1 MYVNLKDS
9 KLFLR
14 QCFLASAAI
23 AACFSVARV
32 YAEAPGESPR
42 ELAKLAIA
50 AAGGV
55 DHLPVVLH
63 WKETWSLGETGSL
76 NPREAYIVPPHAWY
90 QDGRNIA
97 EGNPDR
103 TEKAYLV
110 WVWTLAP
117 LADADTK
124 LTWLPEV
131 EFSGKTLQGL
141 RVQRDKQP
149 DIDLYF
155 DRTTHRLSALDW
167 RAFRV
172 DFSDWKE
179 TDGYHYASKAN
190 VRFKSDGRLHLKT
203 EFQTFEK
210 REKLPPGVIASP

>member
-1 MYVNLKDS
+1 MNTNLMAS
-9 KLFLR
+9 KMRLR
-14 QCFLASAAI
+14 QWLIAGIAI
-23 AACFSVARV
+23 VANLSVALTL
-32 YAEAPGESPR
+32 ADEPTDATQ
-42 ELAKLAIA
+42 ELAKAAIA

-55 DHLPVVLH
+55 DHLPQVVH
-63 WKETWSLGETGSL
+63 WKETWSLGETGSP
-76 NPREAYIVPPHAWY
+76 NPREAYIVPPNAWY

-117 LADADTK
+117 LVDADTT
-124 LTWLPEV
+124 LTLLPEV
-131 EFSGKTLQGL
+131 ELSGQTLPGL

-155 DRTTHRLSALDW
+155 DRTSHRLAAIDW
-167 RAFRV
+167 RTYRV

-210 REKLPPGVIASP
+210 LEMLPPGVVTAP